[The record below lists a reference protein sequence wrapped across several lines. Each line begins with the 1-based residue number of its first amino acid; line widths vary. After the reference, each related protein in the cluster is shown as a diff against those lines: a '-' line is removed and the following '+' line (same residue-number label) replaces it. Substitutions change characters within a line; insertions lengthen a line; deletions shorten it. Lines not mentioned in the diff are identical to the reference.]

1 MTAARILVTG
11 GTGTIGSHVV
21 QMLIER
27 DVKARLL
34 VRNPEKAAEAAEAGF
49 EIVRGDLAERAS
61 LNRAVE
67 CIRSVLLI
75 SAPDERQRELH
86 SNAIA
91 AAREAKVQHVVRVS
105 AFGADENAPI
115 FLARS
120 HGESERELESSG
132 MAYTHIRPHLFMQNF
147 FGYIPTIHTYGCFYG
162 CLRDARLPMV
172 DARDIAAVCVEA
184 LTGKGHEGKTYE
196 LTGPEAFSMPD
207 AAEVLSDACGEPIR
221 YVDLPP
227 DQLERGMRDA
237 GVPDWLA
244 HDLTWL
250 YSNVFALG
258 QGSEVSDAVARV
270 TGRKPFRFA
279 EFARDYADRFRKP
292 AA

>member
-1 MTAARILVTG
+1 MTAAKILVTG
-11 GTGTIGSHVV
+11 GTGMIGSHVV
-21 QMLIER
+21 QMLFER
-27 DVKARLL
+27 DVRARLL

-49 EIVRGDLAERAS
+49 EVFQGDLADPAS
-61 LNRAVE
+61 LRRAVE
-67 CIRSVLLI
+67 GVGVVLLL

-86 SNAIA
+86 SNVIA
-91 AAREAKVQHVVRVS
+91 AARDAGVRYMVRVS
-105 AFGADENAPI
+105 ALGADENAPI

-147 FGYIPTIHTYGCFYG
+147 FGHVPTIHAYGCFYG
-162 CLRDARLPMV
+162 CVRDGKMAMV

-184 LTGKGHEGKTYE
+184 LAGKGHEGKIYV
-196 LTGPEAFSMPD
+196 LTGPEAFSMSE
-207 AAEVLSDACGEPIR
+207 AAEILSKACGEPIR

-250 YSNVFALG
+250 YSDVFALG
-258 QGSEVSDAVARV
+258 HGSEVTTAVADV
-270 TGRKPFRFA
+270 TGRKPLRFTD
-279 EFARDYADRFRKP
+279 FARDYADRFRKP